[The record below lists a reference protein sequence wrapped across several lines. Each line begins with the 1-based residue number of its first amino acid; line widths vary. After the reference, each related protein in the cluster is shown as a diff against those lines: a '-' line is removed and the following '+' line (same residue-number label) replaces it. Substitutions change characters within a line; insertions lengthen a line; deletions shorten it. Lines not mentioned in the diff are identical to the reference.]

1 MGLLRWRFVD
11 VVWGLT
17 LGVVLR
23 LAHGLLFVAPDTS
36 FPSAAS
42 LSGAHALDWIATE
55 AVPIGLLA
63 PIAEE
68 FLFRGVILVGLYAIL
83 ARRLGSLAA
92 AVSASLLSAGLFV
105 LTHSSFAA
113 LSGADV
119 TQLLA
124 IGLINAALVILT
136 GRIWAALVVHVV
148 YKRKLASPRGG
159 RLRIRLSRIE
169 TGEAR
174 AFAETDYFC
183 VSGSAEKRI
192 TATDCQMQANTIP
205 AHTPTRAP
213 LVPQNGDRTATRNKP
228 RGEHT
233 AMERFACAR
242 FFCAA
247 RQAKLTAFCVRNR
260 PTNAPINAEVA
271 TLGGIDPAA
280 NQCTSTET
288 RGTSKPRQ
296 QLLRSMPSGAL
307 LLLSSLRCAAR
318 LGAPTPEGPT

>member
-1 MGLLRWRFVD
+1 MPAAQQSDWRRDDWMRGRWNQRVVTVAVAGLLAGCVGARIVSSVSPSPLAYYVVLWSGWCAAIAYALIVGRPMGLLRWRFVD

-148 YKRKLASPRGG
+148 YNTSWLVLVVVGSV
-159 RLRIRLSRIE
+159 
-169 TGEAR
+169 
-174 AFAETDYFC
+174 FA
-183 VSGSAEKRI
+183 
-192 TATDCQMQANTIP
+192 
-205 AHTPTRAP
+205 
-213 LVPQNGDRTATRNKP
+213 
-228 RGEHT
+228 
-233 AMERFACAR
+233 
-242 FFCAA
+242 
-247 RQAKLTAFCVRNR
+247 
-260 PTNAPINAEVA
+260 
-271 TLGGIDPAA
+271 
-280 NQCTSTET
+280 
-288 RGTSKPRQ
+288 
-296 QLLRSMPSGAL
+296 
-307 LLLSSLRCAAR
+307 
-318 LGAPTPEGPT
+318 